1 MELQQSP
8 GFVLWLT
15 GMKKAG
21 KTTLATQVAQR
32 LALAGR
38 PTQLLDEDGEAKF
51 LLEGVGGGKD
61 GHAEVVKRF
70 GYVAKAV
77 AKAGGIAVCA
87 ALSPYRDARE
97 ALRKES
103 RRFVEVFVDAPMET
117 LLQRDGKEG
126 LYRKALASEI
136 QGVAGVDLPY
146 EPPAHAELIVR
157 TDLEPL
163 DACVTRVF
171 QSLVDGKFIGPTEFG
186 RLTGGLKPKRKST
199 RQPPAP
205 KTAPAAKGARPAAK
219 AAPAKAA
226 PAKAAKAAKA
236 APAKGARPAAKAAA
250 KPAAAARKAP
260 KKAAA
265 RTARR

>member
-205 KTAPAAKGARPAAK
+205 KTAPAAKGAKP
-219 AAPAKAA
+219 
-226 PAKAAKAAKA
+226 
-236 APAKGARPAAKAAA
+236 APAKGAKAAARPAAKAAA
-250 KPAAAARKAP
+250 KPAAKAAHKPAVAARKAP

>member
-8 GFVLWLT
+8 GFVIWLT

-21 KTTLATQVAQR
+21 KTTLATQIAQR

-51 LLEGVGGGKD
+51 LLEGVGASKD

-77 AKAGGIAVCA
+77 AKAGGVAICS

-97 ALRKES
+97 ALRKET

-126 LYRKALASEI
+126 LYRKALASEL

-146 EPPAHAELIVR
+146 EPPTHAEMVIR

-163 DACVTRVF
+163 EACVTRIF
-171 QSLVDGKFIGPTEFG
+171 QSLVEGKFIAPADFA
-186 RLTGGLKPKRKST
+186 RLTGGLKPKRKSVK
-199 RQPPAP
+199 QPPAP
-205 KTAPAAKGARPAAK
+205 RTLPAPKGSKGAK

-226 PAKAAKAAKA
+226 P
-236 APAKGARPAAKAAA
+236 PAKGAKPAA
-250 KPAAAARKAP
+250 KPAAKPVAKPSAAARKAP